1 MRNGAQ
7 SGPIGGPEDR
17 RVPGRQAYVASANGG
32 KSVPVS
38 AFDAV
43 EQVAAA
49 AKCQSSPV
57 HRRGCIVTRGCSRET
72 DNNSRTYR
80 EAERERERE
89 KEKRFGSEGKK
100 GRGEEDGGRER
111 ERERERSGE
120 VETQQRIGSHAQTR
134 VDHSEQCISGQS
146 GGMVQKESY
155 PSKRMIPIA

>member
-43 EQVAAA
+43 EQVAVA

-57 HRRGCIVTRGCSRET
+57 HRRGRIVTRGCSRET
-72 DNNSRTYR
+72 ETTTI
-80 EAERERERE
+80 AHTER
-89 KEKRFGSEGKK
+89 
-100 GRGEEDGGRER
+100 
-111 ERERERSGE
+111 
-120 VETQQRIGSHAQTR
+120 
-134 VDHSEQCISGQS
+134 
-146 GGMVQKESY
+146 
-155 PSKRMIPIA
+155 